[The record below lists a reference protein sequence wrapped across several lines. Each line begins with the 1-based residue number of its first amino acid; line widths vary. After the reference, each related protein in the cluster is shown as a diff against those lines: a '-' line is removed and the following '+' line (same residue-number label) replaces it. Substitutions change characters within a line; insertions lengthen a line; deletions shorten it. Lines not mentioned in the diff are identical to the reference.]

1 MKKAIKILIIP
12 IIIVIICIL
21 SLSYTITKNKDYQD
35 NMLKKI
41 KKNYNINNIDYLN
54 YYNNY
59 YIIKNKEDIIVL
71 NNKYEEVLKEKIS
84 NIDTNKYELVYR
96 DKKLMYEETTLK
108 KDKVI
113 YTYYDIKSGKEINQ
127 TTLEK

>member
-59 YIIKNKEDIIVL
+59 YIIKNKDDIIVL
-71 NNKYEEVLKEKIS
+71 NNKY
-84 NIDTNKYELVYR
+84 
-96 DKKLMYEETTLK
+96 
-108 KDKVI
+108 
-113 YTYYDIKSGKEINQ
+113 
-127 TTLEK
+127 

>member
-41 KKNYNINNIDYLN
+41 EKNYNINNIDYLN